1 MPGCRNQRS
10 EFAKS
15 LISNSHIGILL
26 IAIFQMLLT
35 DSTFAQELNRRI
47 VGYYTSWSIYARDYH
62 VTDIPAEMISH
73 VNYAFA
79 NISPTEG
86 AIILGDPYADIDRFY
101 PGDSWDPDS
110 LRGCFHQ
117 LIILKAQ
124 YPHLK
129 TLISVG
135 GWTWSVYFS
144 DIALTEESRHTF
156 AVSCAEFIN
165 EYDFDGVDIDWE
177 YPVSGGHPDNHYRPE
192 DRQNY
197 TLLLEGLREQLDSLE
212 LVNNQE
218 YLLTIAAPAN
228 PNVIANIEVELIH
241 QYLDWINVM
250 TYDFH
255 GPWDGPADIV
265 TNFNSPL
272 YIALGDPLGEPYHS
286 SFNLEAA
293 IQTYLALGV
302 PGNKL
307 HPGLAF
313 YGRGYGNVVNVNNG
327 LFADYQG
334 PSPNGTWENGVFDFW
349 DIAENYINLNGYV
362 AYWHD
367 DAKVPWVYN
376 PGMQV
381 MVSYDDSISI
391 AEKGLFINV
400 IDLGGAMFW
409 EFSADRYGLLL
420 SSIYN
425 ELSYPSMVRNEGHR
439 SIVPN
444 IFKLSQNCPNPFN
457 ASTTIRFNIPE
468 PSHIILDIYDILGR
482 RVETLVNEQRR
493 AGYHQAIWNADDF
506 SSGVYFYKIQAGE
519 YTETKKMVLLK

>member
-26 IAIFQMLLT
+26 IAIFQMLLI
-35 DSTFAQELNRRI
+35 DSTFSQDLEKRL
-47 VGYYTSWSIYARDYH
+47 VGYYTSWSVYVRNYH
-62 VTDIPAEMISH
+62 VPDIPAEMISH

-101 PGDSWDPDS
+101 PGDSWEPDS

-192 DRQNY
+192 DRENY
-197 TLLLEGLREQLDSLE
+197 TLLLEELREQLDSLE
-212 LVNNQE
+212 QVNNRD

-228 PNVIANIEVELIH
+228 PNIIANIEVELIH

-255 GPWDGPADIV
+255 GPWDGPADVV
-265 TNFNSPL
+265 TNFNTPL
-272 YIALGDPLGEPYHS
+272 HVASDDPLEEPYHS

-293 IQTYLALGV
+293 IQNYIDIGV
-302 PGNKL
+302 PGEKL
-307 HPGLAF
+307 HPVLAF
-313 YGRGYGNVVNVNNG
+313 YCRAFGNVVNENNG

-334 PSPNGTWENGVFDFW
+334 PAPDGTWENGVFDFW
-349 DIAENYINLNGYV
+349 DISDNYINTNGYI
-362 AYWHD
+362 AYWHNE
-367 DAKVPWVYN
+367 AKVPWVYN
-376 PGMQV
+376 PNTQIMI
-381 MVSYDDSISI
+381 SYDDSISI
-391 AEKGLFINV
+391 SEKGLFINATN
-400 IDLGGAMFW
+400 LGGAMFW
-409 EFSADRYGLLL
+409 EFSADRYGMLL
-420 SSIYN
+420 SSIHN
-425 ELSYPSMVRNEGHR
+425 ELSNPTSTGACCSAEGACQEMTEEDCISADHEWMGAGTVCLGDNNNNGIDDACELQEVPTL
-439 SIVPN
+439 SEWGLIVLALL
-444 IFKLSQNCPNPFN
+444 IL
-457 ASTTIRFNIPE
+457 AMGTVAVIR
-468 PSHIILDIYDILGR
+468 R
-482 RVETLVNEQRR
+482 QR
-493 AGYHQAIWNADDF
+493 AVIAKN
-506 SSGVYFYKIQAGE
+506 
-519 YTETKKMVLLK
+519 